1 MYNEYLKE
9 QFALAIDF
17 RRYGTGSQR
26 NLGKVVVEGNRSEV
40 LGLMKVV

>member
-1 MYNEYLKE
+1 MDEQYLKE

-17 RRYGTGSQR
+17 RRYGTDRQR
-26 NLGKVVVEGNRSEV
+26 KLGKVVVEGNRSEV